1 MEMLSNFLNSNFG
14 TTLAVA
20 VVVAVI
26 KTCRPYVIE
35 IMEQTKEYMA
45 TKIST
50 SKYKECFMVAEKIW
64 YQVEEDYKV
73 NEEVQKFYKSKAE
86 YFDKLLLKKFPALT
100 EEDINTIRQAISGE
114 QNKNK
119 EENK

>member
-35 IMEQTKEYMA
+35 IMEQTKEYMT

-86 YFDKLLLKKFPALT
+86 YFDKLLLKKFPTLT